1 MSLFDFIAN
10 ELSSDEKKE
19 LFDDKTM
26 CMSLFRVAL
35 SPLKQQLLYK
45 LLFLDPEDDV

>member
-10 ELSSDEKKE
+10 ELAGEEKKE
-19 LFDDKTM
+19 LFTDKTM
-26 CMSLFRVAL
+26 CLCLFRVAL

-45 LLFLDPEDDV
+45 LLFMDPEDDS